1 MKMMRLVTRRI
12 LSRIGSVISARN
24 LYVPTEDRGYTETS
38 RTKSVVSTR
47 MYWITPRRPTARSN
61 ERGIACRG
69 DRMVLT
75 LKIVFV
81 NTGFRSRLM
90 A

>member
-1 MKMMRLVTRRI
+1 MQGI
-12 LSRIGSVISARN
+12 CN
-24 LYVPTEDRGYTETS
+24 VPTEDRGYTEDESETS

-75 LKIVFV
+75 LKIVFCKYGV
-81 NTGFRSRLM
+81 
-90 A
+90 